1 MRHLGGERRDEVD
14 GRHAVA
20 VDAVAVG
27 RKGELARLHDADAR
41 KALVVDLLQAR
52 ESLLQPRGCWDAAS
66 KRACRV
72 AR

>member
-1 MRHLGGERRDEVD
+1 MWGQATDRDGGGGVQVALRHLGGERRDEVD

-41 KALVVDLLQAR
+41 KALVVDLL
-52 ESLLQPRGCWDAAS
+52 
-66 KRACRV
+66 
-72 AR
+72 